1 MLWGVKNSPEEGELL
16 IATDTMDEALA
27 HYEVGVDNWV
37 GTPTEPYEPT
47 MIQSRYLAQVIPV
60 DSIRSGSPQIYM
72 ISFAPTSK
80 WAFGSWAKSL
90 FLGNIAGFPQGTPV
104 AAVVTR
110 MKTVERQQKNS
121 TNTYISIDFEAVDF
135 FKP

>member
-1 MLWGVKNSPEEGELL
+1 MLWGAKDSPEEGELL
-16 IATDTMDEALA
+16 IAADTMDEAMA
-27 HYEVGVDNWV
+27 QYEMNSENWT
-37 GTPTEPYEPT
+37 GNPKEPYTPQS
-47 MIQSRYLAQVIPV
+47 IQSRYLAQVIPV

-121 TNTYISIDFEAVDF
+121 TNTYIAIDFEAVDF